1 MITTLFT
8 KIKSVLLSK
17 RFQAF
22 YWSTG
27 TMAVAGF
34 LDIVLQELTE
44 WDPQNL
50 ITVGAGLAF
59 AQVTKAM
66 NNWYQGK

>member
-1 MITTLFT
+1 MI
-8 KIKSVLLSK
+8 SQVLNKGKAVILSK

-27 TMAVAGF
+27 TMAIAGF
-34 LDIVLQELTE
+34 LDLVLQELTE